1 MADVYSP
8 SSDAEAPRAR
18 YTELVFLPKS
28 LLAYTMFALFVGA
41 AVASFVGQ
49 GPAPRLSSRR
59 SLVVASAK
67 IIPIANLGLGAAL
80 VSKAAG
86 AAGPSRVVLAST
98 GLLACLNLAVVDN
111 ARYTGAKRA
120 YKKIEGLPKDQL
132 NYFGLLSKKWYNLV
146 RFLTFGQWFG
156 LCLMVR
162 APNARGVL
170 VGAAAFMAV
179 NTMFFTL
186 GAPQAKHDGDGLYA
200 PISPKVA
207 KFVRSTD
214 AVLTAAAA
222 LGAAAAAGTVGHAI
236 GAYIFS
242 AGCMIGVLEG
252 VPKTSAGLKQ
262 LLRSRTQ

>member
-1 MADVYSP
+1 
-8 SSDAEAPRAR
+8 
-18 YTELVFLPKS
+18 
-28 LLAYTMFALFVGA
+28 
-41 AVASFVGQ
+41 
-49 GPAPRLSSRR
+49 
-59 SLVVASAK
+59 
-67 IIPIANLGLGAAL
+67 

>member
-1 MADVYSP
+1 MA
-8 SSDAEAPRAR
+8 
-18 YTELVFLPKS
+18 TK
-28 LLAYTMFALFVGA
+28 LLTMFALFVGA